1 MKQQEKNS
9 VQLQNDATK
18 LLAEREKSSQLKEQA
33 LETQNQSLHK
43 KKIDLDAQYNELKQ
57 NQTNLK
63 QEKSLF
69 EQEKKQLSIEL
80 KKAKDLQAHIENEKI
95 ALSNE
100 RLEVENGL
108 PHQLA
113 EYRKQL
119 DQQAKHKEQQTD
131 GLKIDLDKSR
141 VQLTNEQQLFFTEKE
156 QLLQRVQSFELECQA
171 EKQLQ
176 FDQIQ
181 QEISAKRDALNAEL
195 IAAKES
201 AHQHLDDEL
210 KHKRAQLARQQQELV
225 VDTEAVKKQQTEN
238 QLVTADVKANKQ
250 ALENHISERIK
261 DYKLSLE
268 KSLKQKEDEIE
279 RLRSGLTNAQESLG
293 LYQELEQ
300 QLGAEPARVLAQ
312 LSATKEELNRL
323 SEELLARP
331 TQEIQEFYDRAKA
344 QLDETQQR
352 AEYLAD
358 ENKQLQS
365 EVYEIEQ
372 VLYQLQRTKIEL
384 GTSEAINSARLDEN
398 NKLIAEI
405 ERLNVGYKSEV
416 GRDDRLEQ
424 IRSGV
429 IARPQGDAALTVWPK
444 GTSEVTWL
452 NTIKDNVSDFGLKF
466 DDRILYSFHTA
477 LKISEWSPLTVLAGV
492 SGTGKSELPKLYSHF
507 GGLNFMS
514 VPVQPNW
521 DSQES
526 MLGYFNAIDNVFDAQ
541 PILKFLVQSQT
552 EKTVNPDGLKDMMNL
567 VLLDEMN
574 LAHVEMYFADFLSK
588 LEERRSAHK
597 NNLPSIDIKL
607 GAKLEPY
614 KLSLGRNMLFAGTM
628 NQDETTKALSD
639 KVLDRGVSIYFPR
652 PTTLITREKLK
663 TLNAPSHFLSM
674 QQWVSWVKFES
685 NLPKLEQ
692 NKYKDIVED
701 INNHLGEIGKALG
714 HRVWQ
719 SIEYFMV
726 NHPLVLAFSENGF
739 DDANYKKALHFAFED
754 QLVQKVMPKLR
765 GIETRGISKDRCL
778 SPIRALLEDEKFNI
792 VADFERAM
800 IMGHGQ
806 FMWCSADYL
815 NDEAS
820 QKEYQVLVRAASGD
834 FKNKSNI
841 KQQNSQKSKSPTPE
855 QFQEL
860 SVYARNMDVEIFN
873 LSAQQII
880 DCLDISGFAAKDF
893 ATYLSENA
901 PKGTT

>member
-792 VADFERAM
+792 VADFERATV
-800 IMGHGQ
+800 MGHGQ

-820 QKEYQVLVRAASGD
+820 QKEYQELVQAAS
-834 FKNKSNI
+834 SVP
-841 KQQNSQKSKSPTPE
+841 SSVPTPE
-855 QFQEL
+855 QFKEL
-860 SVYARNMDVEIFN
+860 NVYARKKSVEIVN

-880 DCLDISGFAAKDF
+880 DCLGISGFVAKDF
-893 ATYLSENA
+893 ATYLSKNT
-901 PKGTT
+901 PKGSA

>member
-1 MKQQEKNS
+1 MKQQDKNS
-9 VQLQNDATK
+9 VQQQNDATK
-18 LLAEREKSSQLKEQA
+18 LLAEREKSFELKEQA
-33 LETQNQSLHK
+33 LETLNQSLNK
-43 KKIDLDAQYNELKQ
+43 KKFDLDSRDNELKQ
-57 NQTNLK
+57 NHTNLE

>member
-1 MKQQEKNS
+1 MKQQDKNS
-9 VQLQNDATK
+9 VQQQNDATK
-18 LLAEREKSSQLKEQA
+18 LLAEREKSFELKEQA
-33 LETQNQSLHK
+33 LETLNQSLNK
-43 KKIDLDAQYNELKQ
+43 KKFDLDSRDNELKQ
-57 NQTNLK
+57 NHTNLE

-69 EQEKKQLSIEL
+69 AQEKKQLSIEL
-80 KKAKDLQAHIENEKI
+80 KKAKDLQVHFENEKI
-95 ALSNE
+95 ELSNE

-452 NTIKDNVSDFGLKF
+452 NTIKVNISDFGLEF

-792 VADFERAM
+792 VADFERATV
-800 IMGHGQ
+800 MGHGQ

-820 QKEYQVLVRAASGD
+820 QKEYQELVQAAS
-834 FKNKSNI
+834 SVP
-841 KQQNSQKSKSPTPE
+841 SSVPTPE
-855 QFQEL
+855 QFKEL
-860 SVYARNMDVEIFN
+860 NVYARKKSVEIVN

-880 DCLDISGFAAKDF
+880 DCLGISGFVAKDF
-893 ATYLSENA
+893 ATYLSKNT
-901 PKGTT
+901 PKGSA

>member
-652 PTTLITREKLK
+652 PTSLITREKLK

-792 VADFERAM
+792 VADFERATV
-800 IMGHGQ
+800 MGHGQ

-820 QKEYQVLVRAASGD
+820 QKEYQELVQAAS
-834 FKNKSNI
+834 SVP
-841 KQQNSQKSKSPTPE
+841 SSVPTPE
-855 QFQEL
+855 QFKEL
-860 SVYARNMDVEIFN
+860 NVYARKKSVEIVN

-880 DCLDISGFAAKDF
+880 DCLGISGFVAKDF
-893 ATYLSENA
+893 ATYLSKNT
-901 PKGTT
+901 PKGSA

>member
-210 KHKRAQLARQQQELV
+210 KHKREQLAHQQQELV
-225 VDTEAVKKQQTEN
+225 VATESVIKQQTEN

-300 QLGAEPARVLAQ
+300 QLGAEPARVLAK
-312 LSATKEELNRL
+312 LSVDKEELNRL
-323 SEELLARP
+323 NEELLARP
-331 TQEIQEFYDRAKA
+331 TQEIQQYYDRTKA
-344 QLDETQQR
+344 QLDDAQQR
-352 AEYLAD
+352 AEYLTD
-358 ENKQLQS
+358 ENNQLQS

-652 PTTLITREKLK
+652 PTSLITREKLK

-820 QKEYQVLVRAASGD
+820 QKEYQELVQAAS
-834 FKNKSNI
+834 SVP
-841 KQQNSQKSKSPTPE
+841 SSVPTPE
-855 QFQEL
+855 QFKEL
-860 SVYARNMDVEIFN
+860 NVYARKKSVEIVN

-880 DCLDISGFAAKDF
+880 DCLGISGFVAKDF
-893 ATYLSENA
+893 ATYLSKNT
-901 PKGTT
+901 PKGSA